1 LFVDSAKSSD
11 WIWFAQPLNLSIV
24 LFVAFAYLVV
34 HVGQRMVE
42 RTALMI
48 EYSERQSN
56 VVRTSLCM
64 GSLVWALDVSGLFL
78 YRNISILDARLVPAV
93 LAFVIMVGGAR
104 LTVPAMTTTLKPWR
118 LVASAL
124 GLSVGMI
131 FAHMALMTSIG
142 RWTGSIRWSAIS
154 LSIFI
159 ACLVSAG
166 LSVRQRFA
174 QLQAAKSRPRALSW
188 YEELIAGIAILFLHL
203 CLVNAFVIVP
213 NDTPGLNRGFLMLLI
228 LVLFGMLL
236 SIDQMLALKVEEK
249 RQHAFNHALMLVRSV
264 HHEVTDNTRHQIAL
278 IVERLSTLLSP
289 ESLQLHFQPICPIQ
303 GTQMGI
309 RCEALLR
316 VKDQDLGD
324 INPELFF
331 LACERAGKT
340 AWADRTVIVH
350 ALNSSIPWIHSE
362 IGCCGISVNV
372 APPTLL
378 ESEFVPWL
386 VALLK
391 EKCIPR
397 GWLQLEITEHAL
409 ISQSEQLAEILRQL
423 RFHGVAVV
431 MDDFGSGFSSLTAL
445 ADLPI
450 YGIKCDRA
458 FVRGITTDSSRQI
471 LLRLICE
478 MGKGLGLMVT
488 IEGVET
494 QAELAIAYKRG
505 ADTVQGYFFSKAMPA
520 DLIPHWIKKHKNQEF
535 SDY

>member
-1 LFVDSAKSSD
+1 LFADRAISSD
-11 WIWFAQPLNLSIV
+11 WIWFAQPFNLSIL
-24 LFVAFAYLVV
+24 LFIAFAYLVV

-48 EYSERQSN
+48 EYSERKSN

-78 YRNISILDARLVPAV
+78 YRDISVLDAQLVPAV
-93 LAFVIMVGGAR
+93 LAFVIMAGSAR

-118 LVASAL
+118 LIASAL
-124 GLSVGMI
+124 GLAVGMI

-142 RWTGSIRWSAIS
+142 RWTGAIRLSAIS
-154 LSIFI
+154 LSMLI
-159 ACLVSAG
+159 ACFVSAG

-174 QLQAAKSRPRALSW
+174 YLQSARSRPRALYW

-213 NDTPGLNRGFLMLLI
+213 DDKPGLNRGFLVLLI
-228 LVLFGMLL
+228 LVLFGMMLA
-236 SIDQMLALKVEEK
+236 IDQMMALKAEEK
-249 RQHAFNHALMLVRSV
+249 RQYAFNNALMLARSV

-289 ESLQLHFQPICPIQ
+289 ESLQLHFQPICPIRS
-303 GTQMGI
+303 THMGI

-316 VKDQDLGD
+316 ARDQDIGS

-340 AWADRTVIVH
+340 SWADRTVIVH
-350 ALNSSIPWIHSE
+350 ALNTSLPWVHSE

-372 APPTLL
+372 APATLL

-386 VALLK
+386 NALLK
-391 EKCIPR
+391 DKGIPE

-409 ISQSEQLAEILRQL
+409 MSQSERLAEILRQL
-423 RFHGVAVV
+423 HSHGISVV

-450 YGIKCDRA
+450 CGIKCDRA
-458 FVRGITTDSSRQI
+458 FLHGITQDPSRQS

-478 MGKGLGLMVT
+478 MGKDLGLMVT

-494 QAELAIAYKRG
+494 QAELEIAHKKG
-505 ADTVQGYFFSKAMPA
+505 ADAVQGYFFAKAMPP
-520 DLIPHWIKKHKNQEF
+520 DLIPDWIQKHNNQG
-535 SDY
+535 S